1 MSDSSSRLI
10 APWSG
15 ETRALGAAATSFT
28 MRAVSDTTIDLRL
41 ARFTPAAS
49 TRNNKH
55 AILLIHGL
63 SEHLGRWAGRA
74 ESLANRLNS
83 DVWCFD
89 HRGHGL
95 SGGARTHCQSSAD
108 LICDA
113 AHVLAR
119 IDAEFYD
126 VDSVKWTL
134 FGHSLG
140 GLVATALAERVASAA
155 AWPNVASNVQ
165 LPRVTSVVLSAPAL
179 ATDQAWVLQKLAP
192 MLAFLAPTFRL
203 SPSIRGEQ
211 LAHDPAV
218 GQAYFADKLVADTLA
233 ITASFGNSL
242 LALMPLVRAKL
253 DVLAKSELA
262 VMVYHGEDDTLVPIA
277 ASELIARAVP
287 AATFVRLPKTRH
299 EAQFE
304 ACAEEI
310 MTKVVE
316 FIQSHQ

>member
-1 MSDSSSRLI
+1 M
-10 APWSG
+10 
-15 ETRALGAAATSFT
+15 
-28 MRAVSDTTIDLRL
+28 
-41 ARFTPAAS
+41 
-49 TRNNKH
+49 
-55 AILLIHGL
+55 LLIHGL
-63 SEHLGRWAGRA
+63 SEHLGRWAERGKWMA
-74 ESLANRLNS
+74 TQLNC

-95 SGGARTHCQSSAD
+95 SGGARTHCATQSD
-108 LICDA
+108 LISDA
-113 AHVLAR
+113 AHVLSR
-119 IDAEFYD
+119 IDAEFYAPQ
-126 VDSVKWTL
+126 SVHWTL

-140 GLVATALAERVASAA
+140 GLVATALAERVASPA
-155 AWPNVASNVQ
+155 AWPTVAPNVQ
-165 LPRVTSVVLSAPAL
+165 LPRVSSVVLSAPAL

-233 ITASFGNSL
+233 ITASFGNNL

-262 VMVYHGEDDTLVPIA
+262 LMVYHGEDDTLVPIA
-277 ASELIARAVP
+277 ASEAIARAVP
-287 AATFVRLPKTRH
+287 TATFVRLPNTRH

-304 ACAEEI
+304 PCAEEI
-310 MTKVVE
+310 MGKVVE
-316 FIQSHQ
+316 FIGSH